1 MEELVEEPRQGRPID
16 ADDIKAA
23 ANRVCEDSKG
33 KYWVQDR
40 ELNLGD
46 MHWRPHAVSKELDQL
61 LYVFLQ
67 DEIPRFARERLRTAF
82 DRGIA
87 STLALELASLSKPDI
102 IELLVSIDANVIVL
116 DDYDVSRQLES
127 RPLLTA
133 LADIEVPVS
142 PELRRNIAKT
152 VLERIENGS
161 PQQKGRR
168 LESLLAFTFSQVGDL
183 KVVERNYRN
192 ETEEIDLVLQVNKIS
207 SRCWQKPGHP
217 FILVE
222 AKNRADKATQSTVSG
237 LITKLQ
243 TKRNTAKIAF
253 LISLAGFT
261 KDAQMQELRFSTQ
274 DICITMIDRHQLETI
289 LTAEDL
295 DKELD
300 SIVRKALLR

>member
-1 MEELVEEPRQGRPID
+1 M
-16 ADDIKAA
+16 
-23 ANRVCEDSKG
+23 
-33 KYWVQDR
+33 
-40 ELNLGD
+40 
-46 MHWRPHAVSKELDQL
+46 
-61 LYVFLQ
+61 
-67 DEIPRFARERLRTAF
+67 
-82 DRGIA
+82 
-87 STLALELASLSKPDI
+87 ELASLSKPDI